1 MNSLFTDFV
10 FALRLVRKVPLF
22 TATIVAVLTLGV
34 GANTAVFSVIH
45 GALLHPFPY
54 ADPERIVFVASTPR
68 QGNGQ
73 MPLAYPDY
81 LEFRKQARTLE
92 HIAFATNRE
101 LTLTGI
107 KQPASLKGAVVS
119 ASVWP
124 LLGVPALV
132 GRTFTDAEDRPGA
145 APVCVIGASM
155 WKDELGADPKVLG
168 RQLILDGKSYTVV
181 GVMPPRFKFWAGEV
195 WIPAGLEADTE
206 IMRSRV
212 FRMNTWAVGRL
223 APTTSL
229 QQANAEL
236 EVIAKRIED
245 QFPDTNKGVGA
256 RASLLTNNTTQS
268 IRGTLYVLLGAVGF
282 VLLISCANVAN
293 LLLAR
298 ANARRREFAIRA
310 SLGAGKGRLVR
321 QVLLECVPLALLG
334 AVSGILVGAWGLR
347 ALLAILPEDGIP
359 AEAAISV
366 NLPVTLFSFAVC
378 MATMLLF
385 AVLPALD
392 VAHGSLTEALQDG
405 GRGTGGPRASRVR
418 SGLIVGEV
426 ALSLILLVGAG
437 LLMRS
442 FERLQSVKPG
452 FDPSRLLVLTIKL
465 PTSGYPSGLQATRFF
480 EDTVE
485 RAKRLPGVQSAAASS
500 SVPLLGGGGMP
511 LLTRNGTYSSL
522 KDLKGVQFSAVTAD
536 YFSAQGIRLVK
547 GRTFTEAD
555 RAGTEPVIILNEA
568 AVKQFLGGK
577 DPLGQSVML
586 GLPDNLNK
594 PGLLPKGLDTFHW
607 SRVVGV
613 VQSVRQFGLD
623 SDPRPAAYMPVEQA
637 WDSSVFRNAM
647 FVLVRTSGDP
657 VQSASGM
664 RSIVATLD
672 PSQPIQAMATMES
685 TIEDSLRQSRFS
697 TVLLGLFAAVA
708 STLAAVGIYGVV
720 SWNVTQRTRELG
732 IRTALGATPSSIMRL
747 VVGGGMQ
754 VVLVG
759 LAIGLAGSLAL
770 TRLIAS
776 MLFETSAFDVG
787 TFLAAGAG
795 LSAVALLASLV
806 PARRAAGIDPIVSLR
821 AD

>member
-1 MNSLFTDFV
+1 MNSLFTDFI
-10 FALRLVRKVPLF
+10 FALRLVRKAPLF
-22 TATIVAVLTLGV
+22 TTTIVAVLALGV

-45 GALLHPFPY
+45 GVLLHPFPY
-54 ADPERIVFVASTPR
+54 ADSERIVFIASIPR
-68 QGNGQ
+68 GGNGQ
-73 MPLAYPDY
+73 MSVAYPDY
-81 LEFRKQARTLE
+81 LEFRKQARTLDY
-92 HIAFATNRE
+92 IAFASNRD
-101 LTLTGI
+101 LTLTGV
-107 KQPASLKGAVVS
+107 KQPASLKGAAVS
-119 ASVWP
+119 APAWP
-124 LLGVPALV
+124 LLGVPAML

-155 WKDELGADPKVLG
+155 WQDKLGADPDILG
-168 RQLILDGKSYTVV
+168 KQLMLDGKSYTVV
-181 GVMPPRFKFWAGEV
+181 GVMPRRFKFWAGEV

-206 IMRSRV
+206 IMQSRV
-212 FRMNTWAVGRL
+212 IRLNTWAVGKL
-223 APTTSL
+223 APTASL

-236 EVIAKRIED
+236 NVIAKRIGD
-245 QFPDTNKGVGA
+245 QFPDTNKNVGA
-256 RASLLTNNTTQS
+256 RASLLTENVTGS
-268 IRGTLYVLLGAVGF
+268 IRGALYILLGAVGF
-282 VLLISCANVAN
+282 VLLIACANVAN

-310 SLGAGKGRLVR
+310 SLGAGKGRLVL
-321 QVLLECVPLALLG
+321 QVLLECVPLAVLG
-334 AVSGILVGAWGLR
+334 AGSGILVGAWGLR
-347 ALLAILPEDGIP
+347 GLLAILPEDAIP
-359 AEAAISV
+359 AESVISV
-366 NLPVTLFSFAVC
+366 NVPVMIFSIAAC
-378 MATMLLF
+378 MVTMLLF
-385 AVLPALD
+385 ALLPALD
-392 VAHGSLTEALQDG
+392 VTRGRLTEALQDG
-405 GRGTGGPRASRVR
+405 GRGTGSPRASRVR

-426 ALSLILLVGAG
+426 ALSLVLLVGAG
-437 LLMRS
+437 LLIRS
-442 FERLQSVKPG
+442 FGRLQSVKPG
-452 FDPSRLLVLTIKL
+452 FDPSHLLVLTIKL
-465 PTSGYPSGLQATRFF
+465 PTSGYPSGPQATRFF
-480 EDTVE
+480 EDVVE
-485 RAKRLPGVQSAAASS
+485 RAKLLPGVRSAAAASN
-500 SVPLLGGGGMP
+500 VPLLGGAGMP
-511 LLTRNGTYSSL
+511 LLTRNGTYSSF

-613 VQSVRQFGLD
+613 VQDARQFGLD
-623 SDPRPAAYMPVEQA
+623 SVPPPAAYLPVEQT
-637 WDSSVFRNAM
+637 WDSNIFRNAM
-647 FVLVRTSGDP
+647 FVLVRTAGDP
-657 VQSASGM
+657 VQSAPGM
-664 RSIVATLD
+664 RSIVATVD

-685 TIEDSLRQSRFS
+685 TIVDSLRQSRFS

-732 IRTALGATPSSIMRL
+732 IRTALGATPSAIIRL
-747 VVGGGMQ
+747 VVGGGMR

-770 TRLIAS
+770 TRLIGS

-787 TFLAAGAG
+787 TFMAAGAG
-795 LSAVALLASLV
+795 LSSVALLASLV
-806 PARRAAGIDPIVSLR
+806 PARRAAGIDPIVSLH